1 MKCEIITIGTELLF
15 GEIVNT
21 NAAYL
26 SKRLKRLGVNVTRQI
41 SISDDA
47 TRIKNCIR
55 AALERADLIITTGGL
70 GGTDDDITREA
81 VSDLLGL
88 PLQRDE
94 ELYTSIK
101 EYFAAKNEELP
112 DSAGKEAD
120 VIKGAKVLRN
130 TAGLAPGQY
139 IASKDKAILLL
150 PGPPYELRAV
160 FEGEAERLI
169 SGKGEHIVTETVNVF
184 GISESALNDI
194 IKTVDCSNAVI
205 GTYARNGELFA
216 EVTFS
221 ASSYSEASEAAKK
234 VADRISQAIGEFA
247 YGRNCETIA
256 DEVVRLLSEKKMVV
270 TTAESCTGGLL
281 AKRITDIN
289 GASGVFEQGVTA
301 YANAIKQSALRV
313 NPAVLKKYGAVS
325 PQAAAD
331 MAAGALF
338 TSKAD
343 IAISITGYAG
353 DDDPQKGK
361 VFICL
366 YDGVGCFVRQLSL
379 SDPRYSRAR
388 IREIAVLHAFDMI
401 RRRVTGLDIVT
412 NRWRAEGDSVMP
424 DIKIGPFYVK
434 QKDNGKDKKK
444 GFFPR
449 RYTFDPRRTAFNW
462 SNLVRVVAFCM
473 AFVVLVISSSYILN
487 DYMERRRNREASN
500 TAQEMFKD
508 PQSYIENEDPTF
520 VYTGPSDV
528 MENFH
533 VLYMQNPDIVGWISL
548 KKSNGAAFIDYPVVQ
563 SLDNDHYLRRSF
575 FGDYATGGTIF
586 MDYRCNATIFSKN
599 SVIYGHNMK
608 DNSMFAQLLKYGNAS
623 FYNSAPIIDYS
634 TLYGEHKFKIFAAF
648 YTTTDFNYIQVSFA
662 DRKEFLAL
670 VAEARA
676 RSVIDTNVDVTVD
689 DSIITLSTCAYI
701 DGIEDARF
709 VVMGRL
715 VRDGEATTGCHA
727 EPNAD
732 ALDIRAPY
740 EPSQAM
746 IE

>member
-26 SKRLKRLGVNVTRQI
+26 SKRLKRLGITVTRQI
-41 SISDDA
+41 SISDDLA
-47 TRIKNCIR
+47 RIKNCLR

-81 VSDLLGL
+81 VSELLGL
-88 PLQRDE
+88 PLQRDA
-94 ELYTSIK
+94 ELYESIK
-101 EYFAAKNEELP
+101 EYFASKNENLP
-112 DSAGKEAD
+112 ASAGKEAD
-120 VIKGAKVLRN
+120 IIKGAKVLKN

-139 IASKDKAILLL
+139 IASTDKAILLL
-150 PGPPYELRAV
+150 PGPPYELRDI
-160 FEGEAERLI
+160 FEKEAEALI
-169 SGKGEHIVTETVNVF
+169 SGNSGNIVTETVNVF
-184 GISESALNDI
+184 GISESALNDV
-194 IKTVDCSNAVI
+194 IKEIDCGKATI

-221 ASSYSEASEAAKK
+221 APSYSEAAQSARE
-234 VADRISQAIGEFA
+234 VADKIAAAVGEFA
-247 YGRNCETIA
+247 YARNAESIA
-256 DEVVRLLSEKKMVV
+256 DEVVRLLAEKKLFV

-281 AKRITDIN
+281 AKRITDVN
-289 GASGVFEQGVTA
+289 GASSVFEQGVTT
-301 YANAIKQSALRV
+301 YADAIKQSALSVR
-313 NPAVLKKYGAVS
+313 PSILKKYGAVS
-325 PQAAAD
+325 PQTAAD

-343 IAISITGYAG
+343 IAVSITGYAG
-353 DDDPQKGK
+353 DNDPKKGK

-366 YDGVGCFVRQLSL
+366 YDGVGCYVRELHL
-379 SDPRYSRAR
+379 TDPRYSRAR
-388 IREIAVLHAFDMI
+388 IREIAVLHAFDML
-401 RRRVTGLDIVT
+401 RRRLSGLDIVT
-412 NRWRAEGDSVMP
+412 DRWRAAGDSVMP

-434 QKDNGKDKKK
+434 QKNDGKDKKN

-449 RYTFDPRRTAFNW
+449 RYTFDPRRTSFSW
-462 SNLVRVVAFCM
+462 SNLTRVIAFCM
-473 AFVVLVISSSYILN
+473 AFIVLVIASSYILN
-487 DYMERRRNREASN
+487 DQMERRRNRQASS

-508 PQSYIENEDPTF
+508 PQSYIENNDPSF

-528 MENFH
+528 LENFH
-533 VLYMQNPDIVGWISL
+533 VLYMQNPDIVGWISM
-548 KKSNGAAFIDYPVVQ
+548 KKNNGAAFIDYPVVQ

-586 MDYRCNATIFSKN
+586 MDYRCNSTIFSKN

-648 YTTTDFNYIQVSFA
+648 YTTVDFNYIQVSFA

-676 RSVIDTNVDVTVD
+676 RSVIDTNVDVNVD

-701 DGIEDARF
+701 DGVENARF

-715 VRDGEATTGCHA
+715 LRDGEAATGCHA

-740 EPSQAM
+740 EPAQVAA
-746 IE
+746 E